1 MRAFRRV
8 LRCVVTVALCE
19 FCGVTPVCVCGM
31 GATVGGVA
39 QAEYEL
45 ELRTLTE
52 TVRVNKSGEV
62 PPDAIPPSTKVR

>member
-1 MRAFRRV
+1 M
-8 LRCVVTVALCE
+8 
-19 FCGVTPVCVCGM
+19 TPVCVCGM